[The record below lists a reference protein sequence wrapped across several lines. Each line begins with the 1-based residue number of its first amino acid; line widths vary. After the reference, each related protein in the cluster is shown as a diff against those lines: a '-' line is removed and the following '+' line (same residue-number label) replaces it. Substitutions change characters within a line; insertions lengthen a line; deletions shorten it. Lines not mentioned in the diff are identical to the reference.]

1 VDPDPAVAEE
11 KLLATDGLKKF
22 YNSLK
27 TPREKDDFKQHL
39 RRYMSIY
46 LPDCPFEVNA
56 TNRYTINSYEASIT
70 ARRFIRRNEPIKHLA
85 GIQVTVTPEE
95 EAQLALRKKD
105 FSLVVSSRSKLTSLF
120 MGPARFANHDC
131 EANARLVTRG
141 QAGIEIIACRD
152 IELGEEITVTYS
164 ESYFGEENCDCLC
177 QTCEENVANG
187 WKAEDGAVSVH
198 QSIEGGL
205 FGTAQGY
212 SLRRR
217 RRDRSASVAS
227 HASSVTTD
235 IRPRILK
242 SQRSQQMLGNRASTA
257 FSIDPDRLD
266 TSKITK
272 KRSADAACLSS
283 PPTTP
288 AKRFKTNQYT
298 VLPISLGP
306 GISRGGSETET
317 TGSSATSED
326 GKGSVTDAT
335 TPECEKPEPHML
347 SPELSPVKQSSA
359 SADPLDS
366 SRLEISEMLK
376 TGGSQTILPTTE
388 TGSTTNSLSI
398 GVMTIS
404 SLLNAEVDDDLQF
417 SESLPFPEPKTRPDS
432 DTTILAE
439 LSTADGIS
447 TPGAKPTAEFLSAT
461 PASAVKPKKKPR
473 RAEAPPPE
481 PAQRSRVPGDYTLT
495 PLLLSEPE
503 TAWIHCTNCTIAFV
517 QKNAY
522 YTQANC
528 FRCERHSKLYGYVW
542 PKTQSAGKNDKE
554 QRILDH
560 RVINRFLH
568 HEDEAKV
575 RGRKHWKDRL
585 GLGGSKELTQ
595 SEERVMGPPG
605 VRARGRPRVR
615 EGDESQGSA
624 GPEAQTRR
632 SGRARRASAKALGE

>member
-1 VDPDPAVAEE
+1 
-11 KLLATDGLKKF
+11 
-22 YNSLK
+22 
-27 TPREKDDFKQHL
+27 
-39 RRYMSIY
+39 
-46 LPDCPFEVNA
+46 
-56 TNRYTINSYEASIT
+56 
-70 ARRFIRRNEPIKHLA
+70 
-85 GIQVTVTPEE
+85 
-95 EAQLALRKKD
+95 
-105 FSLVVSSRSKLTSLF
+105 

-164 ESYFGEENCDCLC
+164 ESYFGEDNCDCLC

-198 QSIEGGL
+198 QSIEEDL
-205 FGTAQGY
+205 FGAAQGY

-242 SQRSQQMLGNRASTA
+242 SQRSQQMLGNRASTT

-298 VLPISLGP
+298 VLPIPLGP
-306 GISRGGSETET
+306 GILRGGSETET
-317 TGSSATSED
+317 SGSSATSED

-335 TPECEKPEPHML
+335 TPESEKPEPHML
-347 SPELSPVKQSSA
+347 SPELSPVKQSSE

-376 TGGSQTILPTTE
+376 KTDGSQTILPTTE
-388 TGSTTNSLSI
+388 TGPTGNSLGT
-398 GVMTIS
+398 GVMRIS
-404 SLLNAEVDDDLQF
+404 SLLNAEVDVIAGD
-417 SESLPFPEPKTRPDS
+417 SLPLSETLPLPESRPRPDS

-447 TPGAKPTAEFLSAT
+447 TPSAKPTTELLSAT
-461 PASAVKPKKKPR
+461 PASAVKPKRKPR
-473 RAEAPPPE
+473 GAEAPPPE
-481 PAQRSRVPGDYTLT
+481 PTQRSRVPGDYTLT

-503 TAWIHCTNCTIAFV
+503 TAWIHCTNCTTAFV

-542 PKTQSAGKNDKE
+542 PKTQPAGKNDKE

-568 HEDEAKV
+568 PEDEAKV
-575 RGRKHWKDRL
+575 RGRKHWKERL
-585 GLGGSKELTQ
+585 GLGSNMTQ

-605 VRARGRPRVR
+605 VRGRGRPRAR
-615 EGDESQGSA
+615 EGDEGPGSA

>member
-1 VDPDPAVAEE
+1 
-11 KLLATDGLKKF
+11 LLATDGLRKF

-27 TPREKDDFKQHL
+27 TPRAKDDFKGHL

-141 QAGIEIIACRD
+141 PAGIEIIACRD

-164 ESYFGEENCDCLC
+164 ESYFGEDNCDCLC
-177 QTCEENVANG
+177 QTCEENMANG
-187 WKAEDGAVSVH
+187 WKAEDGAASVH
-198 QSIEGGL
+198 QSIEEDL
-205 FGTAQGY
+205 FGVAQGY

-242 SQRSQQMLGNRASTA
+242 SQRSQQMLGNRASTTY
-257 FSIDPDRLD
+257 SIDPDRLD
-266 TSKITK
+266 TFNITK
-272 KRSADAACLSS
+272 KRTADAACLSS

-288 AKRFKTNQYT
+288 AKRFKTKQYT
-298 VLPISLGP
+298 VLPIPLGP
-306 GISRGGSETET
+306 GISRSGSETGT
-317 TGSSATSED
+317 SNGSVTSED

-335 TPECEKPEPHML
+335 TPESEKPEPHML
-347 SPELSPVKQSSA
+347 SPELSPVKQSSE
-359 SADPLDS
+359 STDPLDS
-366 SRLEISEMLK
+366 SQLEISEMLK
-376 TGGSQTILPTTE
+376 KTDGSQIILPTTE
-388 TGSTTNSLSI
+388 AGPTGPSHSI

-404 SLLNAEVDDDLQF
+404 SLLNAEVDDGLPL
-417 SESLPFPEPKTRPDS
+417 SEPLPPPESKTRPGS

-439 LSTADGIS
+439 LSTVDRIS
-447 TPGAKPTAEFLSAT
+447 APAAKPTTELLSAT
-461 PASAVKPKKKPR
+461 PVSAVKPKKKPR
-473 RAEAPPPE
+473 GAEPPAPE
-481 PAQRSRVPGDYTLT
+481 PERKSRVPGDYTLT

-503 TAWIHCTNCTIAFV
+503 TAWIHCTNCTTAFV

-542 PKTQSAGKNDKE
+542 PKTQPAGKNDKE
-554 QRILDH
+554 ERILDH

-568 HEDEAKV
+568 PEDEAKV
-575 RGRKHWKDRL
+575 RGRKHWKERL
-585 GLGGSKELTQ
+585 GLGSKELTQ
-595 SEERVMGPPG
+595 SEERIMGAPG
-605 VRARGRPRVR
+605 VKGRGRPRMR
-615 EGDESQGSA
+615 EGDEMLGSA
-624 GPEAQTRR
+624 GAEAQTRR